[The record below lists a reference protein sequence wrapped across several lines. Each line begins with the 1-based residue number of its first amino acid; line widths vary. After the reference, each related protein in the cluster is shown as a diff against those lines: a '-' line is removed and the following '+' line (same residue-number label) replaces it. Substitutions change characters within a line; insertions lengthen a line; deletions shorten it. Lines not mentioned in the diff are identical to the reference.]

1 MKKKSQNKLLYV
13 FPLEVSTIN
22 IVLLILL
29 TSFCAMNMIK
39 QFILFHFSRLLKT
52 LLTFQHNCE

>member
-1 MKKKSQNKLLYV
+1 V

-39 QFILFHFSRLLKT
+39 QFILFHFTHLFKT
-52 LLTFQHNCE
+52 LLTIQHKL